1 MKIIFMGTPDFA
13 VPCLEKLIHSKHEI
27 VAVFTQP
34 DKKKG
39 RGYTLTAPPV
49 KELALN
55 HGIQVFQPESLKN
68 QEILSLISSL
78 KPDLIVVVA
87 YGKILPKNILDLP
100 PLGCINVH
108 GSLLP
113 KYRGAAPIQWSVI
126 NGEKIT
132 GVTTMYMDEGLD
144 TGDIIL
150 KSETKIGEN
159 ETSGELF
166 DRLSVM
172 GAELLSKTLNEIEA
186 GNLVREKQNDEMATY
201 APMLNKSLSKINWSD
216 SAEKIHNLVRGL
228 NPWPVAMTDID
239 NKNVKIYRTKVA
251 ESLCGKPG
259 EVKSIEPFIVAC
271 GNNSAIEILE
281 LQLES
286 KKRMN
291 SSDFFRGYKLNI
303 GTILG

>member
-1 MKIIFMGTPDFA
+1 MGTPDFA
-13 VPCLEKLIHSKHEI
+13 VPCLEKLINSNHEI

-39 RGYTLTAPPV
+39 RNYTLTAPPV

-55 HGIQVFQPESLKN
+55 HGLQVFQPESLKN
-68 QEILSLISSL
+68 QKIYDSVANL
-78 KPDLIVVVA
+78 KSDLIVVVA
-87 YGKILPKNILDLP
+87 YGKILPVTILNLP

-126 NGEKIT
+126 NGEKVT
-132 GVTTMYMDEGLD
+132 GVTTMYMNEGLD

-150 KSETKIGEN
+150 KAETKIDKN

-166 DRLSVM
+166 DRLSLM
-172 GAELLSKTLNEIEA
+172 GAELLVKTLNEIEK
-186 GNLVREKQNDEMATY
+186 GNIIREKQNDSFATY
-201 APMLNKSLSKINWSD
+201 APMLNKTFSKINWND

-228 NPWPVAMTDID
+228 NPWPVASTTLDV
-239 NKNVKIYRTKVA
+239 KNLQIYKTKIVQA
-251 ESLCGKPG
+251 VSGKPG
-259 EVKSIEPFIVAC
+259 EVKSTEPFIVVC
-271 GNNSAIEILE
+271 GDNSAIEILE
-281 LQLES
+281 LQLEA

-291 SSDFFRGYKLNI
+291 SADFFRGYNLKS
-303 GTILG
+303 GTILN

>member
-1 MKIIFMGTPDFA
+1 MRIIFMGTPDFA

-68 QEILSLISSL
+68 QQILSLSVSL

-172 GAELLSKTLNEIEA
+172 GAELLSKTLNGIEA

-228 NPWPVAMTDID
+228 NPWPVAMTAID

-251 ESLCGKPG
+251 ESLCGKLG
-259 EVKSIEPFIVAC
+259 EVKSIEPFIVSC

>member
-1 MKIIFMGTPDFA
+1 MRIIFMGTPDFA
-13 VPCLEKLIHSKHEI
+13 VPCLEKLINSEHEI

-39 RGYTLTAPPV
+39 RSYTLTAPPV
-49 KELALN
+49 KELALK
-55 HGIQVFQPESLKN
+55 HGIQVIQPESLKIP
-68 QEILSLISSL
+68 EVSDLIAAL

-87 YGKILPKNILDLP
+87 YGKILPKNILELP

-126 NGEKIT
+126 KGEKT
-132 GVTTMYMDEGLD
+132 SGVTTIYMNEGLD

-150 KSETKIGEN
+150 KSETKIDEN

-166 DRLSVM
+166 DRLSSM
-172 GAELLSKTLNEIEA
+172 GAELLIRTLNEIEA
-186 GNLVREKQNDEMATY
+186 GNVIKEKQDDEIATY
-201 APMLNKSLSKINWSD
+201 APMLNKSLAKINWND
-216 SAEKIHNLVRGL
+216 SATKIHNLVRGL
-228 NPWPVAMTDID
+228 NPWPVAITVFD
-239 NKNVKIYRTKVA
+239 NKNLKIYRTKIA
-251 ESLCGKPG
+251 ESVCGKPG
-259 EVKSIEPFIVAC
+259 EVKSIDPFIVAC
-271 GNNSAIEILE
+271 GNNSAIEISE

-291 SSDFFRGYKLNI
+291 SSDFFRGYKLKI